1 MSLDGDFIDS
11 SSRNLR
17 SCHGSKKRIVGDE
30 REEWIQANIWNCHCL
45 FLCLLLFC
53 YAWGEPFL
61 LAEESPT
68 RNIKTSLNHFGSV
81 ATSCSALSRY
91 IDKKL
96 YSIRCTICRRAQ
108 QRFREKRPIFLSF
121 RHTNVSDFALQSSNR
136 RSHGTLLG
144 FLGWFQAGLEEISEI
159 DCPASCAF
167 WCKICKLP
175 MSSICHYSWST
186 FSIWKLATAIAI
198 SCRCHCFHVTT
209 SVGRETLSAPT
220 KPIWCLAKKS
230 LTTKRSRIPNP
241 LRPHWYT
248 VDSRTPPRRRHGR
261 GYAFKWGDKIKREC
275 SVEGEYE
282 TYPSSLMP
290 VPDAWESWSTGG
302 AATGTGATASDPL
315 W

>member
-1 MSLDGDFIDS
+1 M
-11 SSRNLR
+11 
-17 SCHGSKKRIVGDE
+17 
-30 REEWIQANIWNCHCL
+30 
-45 FLCLLLFC
+45 
-53 YAWGEPFL
+53 

-167 WCKICKLP
+167 GAK
-175 MSSICHYSWST
+175 
-186 FSIWKLATAIAI
+186 FA
-198 SCRCHCFHVTT
+198 SCRCPPYAIIHDQLFQ
-209 SVGRETLSAPT
+209 SE
-220 KPIWCLAKKS
+220 S
-230 LTTKRSRIPNP
+230 LP
-241 LRPHWYT
+241 LLLPF
-248 VDSRTPPRRRHGR
+248 P
-261 GYAFKWGDKIKREC
+261 A
-275 SVEGEYE
+275 
-282 TYPSSLMP
+282 
-290 VPDAWESWSTGG
+290 DAIVSTFPQ
-302 AATGTGATASDPL
+302 A
-315 W
+315 